1 MFTLFDLFI
10 YSYIYIYI
18 FFFFPILI
26 FPSCGAL
33 VISEELA
40 NMSVRDVV
48 R

>member
-10 YSYIYIYI
+10 YLYIYIYI
-18 FFFFPILI
+18 FFPILI

>member
-10 YSYIYIYI
+10 YLYIYIYI
-18 FFFFPILI
+18 FFFPVLI
-26 FPSCGAL
+26 FPNCGAL